1 MTKLAIVYY
10 SGYGHTDV
18 QANAVAEGA
27 RGVEGAEVELLK
39 LSEDGELDAAAWAAL
54 S

>member
-27 RGVEGAEVELLK
+27 RVSKAPRLNC
-39 LSEDGELDAAAWAAL
+39 
-54 S
+54 